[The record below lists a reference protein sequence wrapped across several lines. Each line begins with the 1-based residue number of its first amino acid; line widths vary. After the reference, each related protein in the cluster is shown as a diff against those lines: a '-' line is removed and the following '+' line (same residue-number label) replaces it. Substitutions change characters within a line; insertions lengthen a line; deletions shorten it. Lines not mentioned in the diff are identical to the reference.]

1 MSRTFRGGLPIILL
15 LVAGSLSKNEYSDT
29 ELLSDGNVLTMA
41 LTDIHAN
48 TPYIRPV
55 SIAASSNAT
64 FNITNVSSSVAF
76 IIFQIHVYQHNV
88 TLSYDKDYLNK
99 VSNRSVFGSN
109 IGLYSRLT
117 KNIVTQL
124 FVKNDNVHAVQAL
137 LVAIAY
143 HNRAPIPGG
152 CNMEFNTEIAPYANV
167 QTLPAMVIV
176 DVQPASMPLNNSDKP
191 ICQKNPVEHKM
202 YQIFL
207 PEYDFSSDSYF
218 TAIRKMLTVT
228 DIIANGYEVTNPTVS
243 SPMRRVFSAYTGTGS
258 VYVAVATY
266 GIYSSAYVPAFS
278 YSCYPLVDPESCDV
292 LPSFSSKFF
301 CAFCMILGFLLILLG
316 HMLYNCDVILPIL
329 FTGTV
334 IGYIIQGSIGIG
346 LLIGIGIS
354 ALLCISVCF
363 HVPFSQILYSVM
375 TLGLFFAC
383 VGYYNS
389 PDSFIILQN
398 DWLFW
403 ILFIVSAISIGFI
416 VGILSIITTA
426 MTVAIFSSFL
436 VVLSIDYY
444 VGSSLKY
451 MIVNIVR
458 RATVEGFNVASI
470 RHPVSTAALYRFIRQ
485 WVSGRNSMETMPLL
499 S

>member
-1 MSRTFRGGLPIILL
+1 MSRTFRRGLPIILL
-15 LVAGSLSKNEYSDT
+15 LVAGGLSGNEYSDT
-29 ELLSDGNVLTMA
+29 EL
-41 LTDIHAN
+41 
-48 TPYIRPV
+48 V
-55 SIAASSNAT
+55 S
-64 FNITNVSSSVAF
+64 
-76 IIFQIHVYQHNV
+76 
-88 TLSYDKDYLNK
+88 

-191 ICQKNPVEHKM
+191 ICQRNPVEHTM

-207 PEYDFSSDSYF
+207 PGYDFSSDTYF
-218 TAIRKMLTVT
+218 TAIRKMLTAK
-228 DIIANGYEVTNPTVS
+228 DIMENGYEVTNPTIS

-278 YSCYPLVDPESCDV
+278 YGCYPIVDPESCDV
-292 LPSFSSKFF
+292 LPNFSSKFF
-301 CAFCMILGFLLILLG
+301 CAVCMTLGFILIFLG
-316 HMLYNCDVILPIL
+316 HMCCNCDVIMPLL

-354 ALLCISVCF
+354 ALITVAVCY

-375 TLGLFFAC
+375 TLGMFFTS

-389 PDSFIILQN
+389 PDSFIILHS
-398 DWLFW
+398 DWIFW
-403 ILFIVSAISIGFI
+403 ILFTVSAISIGFI
-416 VGILSIITTA
+416 IGILSIITTA

-436 VVLSIDYY
+436 VILSIDYY

-451 MIVNIVR
+451 IIINIVR
-458 RATVEGFNVASI
+458 RATVEGFDVAII
-470 RHPVSTAALYRFIRQ
+470 RHPVSAADINLIILWSCLALYRFIRQ
-485 WVSGRNSMETMPLL
+485 WVSGRSSVETVPLL